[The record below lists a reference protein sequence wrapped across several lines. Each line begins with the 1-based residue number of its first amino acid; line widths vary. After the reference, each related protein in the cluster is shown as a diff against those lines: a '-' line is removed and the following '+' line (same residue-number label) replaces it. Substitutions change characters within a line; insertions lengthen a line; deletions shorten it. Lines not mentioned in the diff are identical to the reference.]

1 MLSTGCGRVNLARDK
16 HVGSDGAGK
25 AVGVMTEGTR
35 CPICQAGSIH
45 RGEGRLDQS
54 GGTYLPT
61 TVWTCDVCGYA
72 RYESALGAAWRAV
85 AVAPVEEAPPSPF
98 AWPARRAA

>member
-1 MLSTGCGRVNLARDK
+1 
-16 HVGSDGAGK
+16 
-25 AVGVMTEGTR
+25 MTEGTR

-61 TVWTCDVCGYA
+61 TVWTCEVCGYA
-72 RYESALGAAWRAV
+72 QFEAALGKDWRPTELRPV
-85 AVAPVEEAPPSPF
+85 AVAEPSPF